1 MTLRTPFPGR
11 SAFAQKNRLY
21 LNVKGGMENVYHA
34 ARSVFL
40 LPSSRKEEIEQLM
53 FFIRLNKPN
62 PMKLRRSGL
71 SLFIVI
77 CLLLAALPAFA
88 ASVNTATVY
97 FTLSSNGVPVIGEDG
112 TVLSRIKVT
121 VPYFD
126 IGLYGL
132 EDFYRC
138 GNDGWGEYTDNE
150 VVERPTVLHLYL
162 YMLEKYYMGLP
173 DSQCCRGNLD
183 MSLQQMTYDRAGN
196 PVFEPPVSAL
206 QITGSSTSMYM
217 YNFWGHDENLM
228 YFVDHQYPLMSAGWG
243 STADYI
249 LLEDGMD
256 IDVAMFSNWDF
267 YHHGSFMY
275 FDKDEYRLAADARQ
289 TITVL
294 KSNTGGSVNGEY
306 EKGLP
311 AEGVTISLWDEDMTE
326 PLETFGETD
335 AKGHVTISWS
345 DPGTYKLSA
354 EDPNQGT
361 NEAAHAPAYA
371 TVVIADTSVP
381 LAGLSFSEPVFNLE
395 FGNTRQL
402 VPVTQ
407 PANATGVSYS
417 WTSSASDIVGVT
429 DIGVLNAKA
438 SGEAVISCTATDG
451 KNSFTASCTVS
462 VAQTVAVTGVTLSD
476 HSLTLKVGDTATLGY
491 TISPAN
497 ATNKALLWRTS
508 ECPSFDLIY
517 IDADHTTAKVDHLG
531 KVTAKKAG
539 EVTIIVRTVD
549 GRFTDRCTIT
559 VTDGSGSSGASGDV
573 SGDGK
578 MDVNDAVLVLQY
590 AAGLTTFNQVQLK
603 AADVSGNG
611 RVGSEDA
618 VLILQAAASN

>member
-1 MTLRTPFPGR
+1 ML
-11 SAFAQKNRLY
+11 
-21 LNVKGGMENVYHA
+21 
-34 ARSVFL
+34 
-40 LPSSRKEEIEQLM
+40 
-53 FFIRLNKPN
+53 FIRLNKPK
-62 PMKLRRSGL
+62 PMKLLRSGL
-71 SLFIVI
+71 SLLIVL

-88 ASVNTATVY
+88 APVNTATVY
-97 FTLSSNGVPVIGEDG
+97 FTLSSNGVPVLGIDG

-126 IGLYGL
+126 IGWYGL

-138 GNDGWGEYTDNE
+138 GNNGWGEYTDND

-173 DSQCCRGNLD
+173 ESQCCRGNLD
-183 MSLQQMTYDRAGN
+183 MSLQQSTYDRAGN

-206 QITGSSTSMYM
+206 QISGSSTSMYM
-217 YNFWGHDENLM
+217 TNFWGHDENLM

-275 FDKDEYRLAADARQ
+275 FDKDEYRLAANAQQ

-311 AEGVTISLWDEDMTE
+311 AEGITVSLWDEEME
-326 PLETFGETD
+326 EALEIFGETD
-335 AKGHVTISWS
+335 ENGHATISWNK
-345 DPGTYKLSA
+345 PGTYKLSA

-361 NEAAHAPAYA
+361 DEAAHAPAYA
-371 TVVIADTSVP
+371 TVVITDTSVP
-381 LAGLSFSEPVFNLE
+381 LTGLSFSAPTFNLE
-395 FGNTRQL
+395 FGNTKQL

-407 PANATGVSYS
+407 PANATGVRYS
-417 WTSSASDIVGVT
+417 WTSSAPNIVGVT

-462 VAQTVAVTGVTLSD
+462 VAQTVAVTGITLSD

-491 TISPAN
+491 TISPTN
-497 ATNKALLWRTS
+497 ATNKSLLWRTS
-508 ECPSFDLIY
+508 ECPNFDLIY
-517 IDADHTTAKVDHLG
+517 TDADHTTAKVDHLG
-531 KVTAKKAG
+531 NVTAKKAG
-539 EVTIIVRTVD
+539 EVTVIVRTVD
-549 GRFTDRCTIT
+549 GQFTDRCTIT
-559 VTDGSGSSGASGDV
+559 VTDGSGGSGATGDV

-578 MDVNDAVLVLQY
+578 MDVDDAVLVLQY
-590 AAGLTTFNQVQLK
+590 TAGFTTFNQAQLK

-611 RVGSEDA
+611 IVDVDDA